1 MYEKKNFILHYDS
14 LSVIDKMS
22 DEQVGQLLRKMKSY
36 HDWNDYKTSD
46 FVVDIAF
53 EQFV

>member
-36 HDWNDYKTSD
+36 HDWKKKTRDNKKS
-46 FVVDIAF
+46 
-53 EQFV
+53 